1 MSGSTTREKMLDAA
15 LDLFSKKGYS
25 ATSVD
30 EIAESIGIKGPNLYK
45 YFKGKA
51 ALMEELSQL
60 SDSSY
65 DENMKM
71 NKANTISDV
80 TELKTFTLSQIK
92 YTMNNETVGKMRKMV
107 IIEQFRNEIMKQ
119 KATLHQY
126 TIIQQQYMSIMKQL
140 IDNGSIIDADPETL
154 ALEYTAPLTVMLQ
167 LCDREPERKEEAM
180 TLIEKH
186 IDHFIELHR
195 VRK

>member
-140 IDNGSIIDADPETL
+140 IDNGSIIYADPETL